1 MDLKTIIEEA
11 SDNWGRETVAAI
23 LKRID
28 SIPIKWNGTL
38 RRSISYEQDGTDIT
52 FNMTDYGKFIDEGVS
67 GTKIKRDTPYS
78 FRGNYKGTAYFVK
91 DWALSKGKNPWAIAR
106 VIQKEGIKARPF
118 FNSVIESR
126 VPDLEPLIAQAVED
140 YITSKLSGE

>member
-1 MDLKTIIEEA
+1 
-11 SDNWGRETVAAI
+11 
-23 LKRID
+23 
-28 SIPIKWNGTL
+28 
-38 RRSISYEQDGTDIT
+38 
-52 FNMTDYGKFIDEGVS
+52 MTDYGKFIDEGVS